1 MIIIL
6 NSLLSAIAFYTII
19 PIPRTINLNFQ
30 KIPLWLGWIGLL
42 IGGYL
47 IVIDYAL
54 NIISVPSLTRAGLV
68 VGAWVYITG
77 GLHLDGVMDTADGL
91 ATQNPEKR
99 LQVMA
104 DSVTGAYGVM
114 AGIFVIGL
122 KIFALSDISSTPW
135 LAVLLAT
142 SWGRWGQLGAIAFY
156 PYLKEKGKGQF
167 LKQSLNLPKDWFM
180 GGLFFFF
187 LILIQTFIAHQPWQT
202 ILMLNTLSATI
213 ALIVGFWFQWQLK
226 GHTGDTYGATVEW
239 TEVFILST
247 LTIFWS

>member
-6 NSLLSAIAFYTII
+6 SSFLSAIAFYTIL
-19 PIPRTINLNFQ
+19 PVPRGMSLNFH

-42 IGGYL
+42 IGGLL
-47 IVIDYAL
+47 IVIDFL
-54 NIISVPSLTRAGLV
+54 LSSLSMPPLTKAGLV
-68 VGAWVYITG
+68 VGAWVFVTG

-114 AGIFVIGL
+114 AGFFVLGL
-122 KIFALSDISSTPW
+122 KIFSLSEIGSMGYLSI
-135 LAVLLAT
+135 LLAT
-142 SWGRWGQLGAIAFY
+142 SWGRWAQLSAIAFY

-167 LKQSLNLPKDWFM
+167 LKQSLNLPLDWFI
-180 GGLFFFF
+180 GSLF
-187 LILIQTFIAHQPWQT
+187 LLALLLIQIFIYRQPWQN
-202 ILMLNTLSATI
+202 ILSLNLICLTI
-213 ALIVGFWFQWQLK
+213 ALGVGAWFNWQLK

-239 TEVFILST
+239 TEVFILSS
-247 LTIFWS
+247 LTIFFA

>member
-6 NSLLSAIAFYTII
+6 NSFLSAIAFYTII
-19 PIPRTINLNFQ
+19 PIPKGLNLNFQ

-42 IGGYL
+42 IGGLL
-47 IVIDYAL
+47 IVTDFL
-54 NIISVPSLTRAGLV
+54 LSSLSMPPLTKAGLV

-99 LQVMA
+99 LEVMA

-114 AGIFVIGL
+114 AGIFVLGL
-122 KIFALSDISSTPW
+122 KIFALSEMTSMIY
-135 LAVLLAT
+135 LAILLAT
-142 SWGRWGQLGAIAFY
+142 SWSRWAQLSAIALY

-167 LKQSLNLPKDWFM
+167 LKQSLNLPQDWLL
-180 GGLFFFF
+180 GSLFIIP
-187 LILIQTFIAHQPWQT
+187 LILLQIFIYHQPWQT
-202 ILMLNTLSATI
+202 ILLLNFLCLTT
-213 ALIVGFWFQWQLK
+213 ALAVGGWFNWQLK

-239 TEVFILST
+239 TEVFILSS
-247 LTIFWS
+247 LTIFFA

>member
-19 PIPRTINLNFQ
+19 PIPRGMNLNFQ

-54 NIISVPSLTRAGLV
+54 NLISVPSLTKAGLL
-68 VGAWVYITG
+68 VGAWIYITG
-77 GLHLDGVMDTADGL
+77 GLHLDGVIDTADGL

-99 LQVMA
+99 LQIMA

-114 AGIFVIGL
+114 AGIFVMGL
-122 KIFALSDISSTPW
+122 KVFALSEIFSMAW
-135 LAVLLAT
+135 LAVLLAS
-142 SWGRWGQLGAIAFY
+142 SWGRWAQLSAIALY

-167 LKQSLNLPKDWFM
+167 LKQSLNLPQDWFI
-180 GGLFFFF
+180 GNLF
-187 LILIQTFIAHQPWQT
+187 LIPLVLGQIFIAHQPWQM
-202 ILMLNTLSATI
+202 ILTVNISSATI
-213 ALIVGFWFQWQLK
+213 ALLVGLWFHWQLK

-239 TEVFILST
+239 TETFILCT
-247 LTIFWS
+247 MTVFF

>member
-19 PIPRTINLNFQ
+19 PIPRGINLNFQ

-54 NIISVPSLTRAGLV
+54 NIISIPSLTKAGLV
-68 VGAWVYITG
+68 VGGWIYITG

-135 LAVLLAT
+135 LAVLLAS
-142 SWGRWGQLGAIAFY
+142 SWGRWAQLGAIALY

-167 LKQSLNLPKDWFM
+167 LKQSLNLPQDWFI
-180 GGLFFFF
+180 GSLFIIP
-187 LILIQTFIAHQPWQT
+187 LVLMQISVLHQPWQT
-202 ILMLNTLSATI
+202 ILTVNISSATI
-213 ALIVGFWFQWQLK
+213 ALLVGLWFRWQLQ

-239 TEVFILST
+239 TEVFILCT
-247 LTIFWS
+247 MTVFF